1 MANATSVAIVNIT
14 NSTMPSLIPATTPV
28 PLVLTAPVAA
38 MSTGALV
45 GGIVAGVV
53 ALGLVGVAGF
63 ALYRYSRQQSSE
75 AEEIIRFTDLADP

>member
-1 MANATSVAIVNIT
+1 MT
-14 NSTMPSLIPATTPV
+14 NSTMPFLIPATAPV
-28 PLVLTAPVAA
+28 PLVLTAPAA

-63 ALYRYSRQQSSE
+63 ALYRYCYKQNVM
-75 AEEIIRFTDLADP
+75 AEGAIPLTNFVDS

>member
-1 MANATSVAIVNIT
+1 MVNMT
-14 NSTMPSLIPATTPV
+14 NSTMPFLIPATAPV

-38 MSTGALV
+38 TSTGALV

-63 ALYRYSRQQSSE
+63 ALYRYCYKQNE
-75 AEEIIRFTDLADP
+75 KAEGEIPLTDFDYL